1 MAIIKNVSSTGGK
14 TSSSLSGDIFIDD
27 ASNKLVVRS
36 PSTHQVLLEID
47 NSGLTL
53 YGTNGAKLVQLDNAG
68 LHLYR
73 TDGTVELMS
82 LSRIGMVYSE
92 TSGIRR
98 ILLGAHP
105 VDGHIIEAIS
115 KIGTDVIN
123 LLGGS

>member
-1 MAIIKNVSSTGGK
+1 MAIVKNITSSGGK
-14 TSSSLSGDIFIDD
+14 TSSSLSGDVFIDE
-27 ASNKLVVRS
+27 ANNRIVIRS
-36 PSTHQVLLEID
+36 PETHQVLIEID
-47 NSGLTL
+47 NEGFTL
-53 YGTNGAKLVQLDNAG
+53 YGANSAKIVKLDKNG

-82 LSRIGMVYSE
+82 LSRLGMIYSE
-92 TSGIRR
+92 VNGIRR

-115 KIGTDVIN
+115 EDATDVIN